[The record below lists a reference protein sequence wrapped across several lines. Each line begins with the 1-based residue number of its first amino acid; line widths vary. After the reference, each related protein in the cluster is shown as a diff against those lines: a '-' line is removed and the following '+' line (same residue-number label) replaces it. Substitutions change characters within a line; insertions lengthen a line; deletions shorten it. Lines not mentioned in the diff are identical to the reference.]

1 MHTIQI
7 NYSLLNLFMKKRN
20 PFIAGVLSLIA
31 PGLGNLYSAK
41 TKYFYF
47 TFTTYIFLSF
57 ASNINNMYIFLIS
70 GVLSVLLWIF
80 SIIFSFIQAKRIK
93 EIEINKLKKIYIY
106 FLIIIISITSNI
118 YTGSNYKF
126 TNYNIPAGGMLPT
139 LQVGDYI
146 IVSKNYYLKNKPD
159 YGDIVIFKSQDD
171 TDYIKRII
179 GLPND
184 TIRIVDGQILL
195 NDKLIKQTKT
205 NDFIS
210 QDGTNKRVRKYKENL
225 FNLDYEV
232 LDLIDKSIADNTNI
246 FKVPDGQYFV
256 MGDNRDNSLDSRF
269 KQLGFV
275 PKNKI
280 LHKPKI
286 IYWSKNLSRIG
297 KMPK

>member
-1 MHTIQI
+1 
-7 NYSLLNLFMKKRN
+7 MKKRN

-126 TNYNIPAGGMLPT
+126 TNYNIPEGSMLPT

-146 IVSKNYYLKNKPD
+146 IVSKNYYLNNKPN
-159 YGDIVIFKSQDD
+159 YGD
-171 TDYIKRII
+171 
-179 GLPND
+179 
-184 TIRIVDGQILL
+184 
-195 NDKLIKQTKT
+195 
-205 NDFIS
+205 
-210 QDGTNKRVRKYKENL
+210 
-225 FNLDYEV
+225 
-232 LDLIDKSIADNTNI
+232 
-246 FKVPDGQYFV
+246 
-256 MGDNRDNSLDSRF
+256 
-269 KQLGFV
+269 
-275 PKNKI
+275 
-280 LHKPKI
+280 
-286 IYWSKNLSRIG
+286 
-297 KMPK
+297 